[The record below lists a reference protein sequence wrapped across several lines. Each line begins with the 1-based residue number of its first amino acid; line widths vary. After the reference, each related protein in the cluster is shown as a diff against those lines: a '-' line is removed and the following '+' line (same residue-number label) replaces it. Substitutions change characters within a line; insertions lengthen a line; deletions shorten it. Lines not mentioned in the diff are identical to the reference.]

1 MLVENSSD
9 GFQVVNNREQ
19 CKYKKRASG
28 KNKRRIP
35 LMTKMDYSLS
45 NSSESDEER
54 NNQLDEG

>member
-19 CKYKKRASG
+19 YKYKKRASG
-28 KNKRRIP
+28 KNKRHMP
-35 LMTKMDYSLS
+35 LITKMDYSLS